1 MKVLLTTLNSKYIHS
16 CLSLYYLRNSLDKYK
31 DEIDLE
37 LKEYTINNNLT
48 EIMSEIFKSNPD
60 IVAFT
65 CYIWNIEETIKLKG
79 LLKKVLPNTKI
90 IFGGPEVSYDDFDC
104 SPALFDNVDYFV
116 LGEGEENFRD
126 LIISLVQNNENY
138 KLLQGILWREK
149 QLLQGDKTPQIIKE
163 LDNIPF
169 PYLDTDFEYLKD
181 KIIYY
186 ESSRGCPFSCSYC
199 LSSATSGVRY
209 FSVDRVIEDLK
220 VFIKYNVK
228 QVKFVDRTFN
238 SKVDHY
244 LPILNFLATQDC
256 RANFHFEIT
265 ASNWNE
271 EAIEI
276 FKKVPKGRFQFE
288 IGVQSTY
295 LPALKAI
302 NRHDNFEAVS
312 QNVCLLKKFDNI
324 HLHLDLIIGLPY
336 ETKEDF
342 KKSFNDVYALN
353 IDQLQ
358 IGFLKL
364 LKGSSI
370 REDQEKHEYIFLDY
384 APYEVL
390 ANKYLSYNEI
400 RKLKI
405 LEKVFNLVYNSGNFK
420 YSLSWLVLQ
429 EKSPFELYEKLA
441 LFWEERDW
449 QFVGH
454 KVESVYYN
462 MYLFCEEFYPQFLDF
477 YMELLKFDALFYL
490 KNNKR
495 LHFLSWDK
503 EYNSNE
509 SDIIAELK
517 NFFYQDNVK
526 IKKYIPNFNF
536 TNWREVKKKYHIE
549 VFSKDVID
557 FVLGVNNLSKIT
569 SDEKIAILFSYE
581 DFENVK
587 FSVISPLDLN
597 INV

>member
-16 CLSLYYLRNSLDKYK
+16 CLALYYLRNSLNDFKDK
-31 DEIDLE
+31 IDVE
-37 LKEYTINNNLT
+37 LKEYTINNNVA
-48 EIMSEIFKSNPD
+48 EIMSDIFKLNPD
-60 IVAFT
+60 VVAFT
-65 CYIWNIEETIKLKG
+65 CYIWNIEETIRLKT
-79 LLKKVLPNTKI
+79 LLKKVLPNVKI
-90 IFGGPEVSYDDFDC
+90 IFGGPEVSYDDFE
-104 SPALFDNVDYFV
+104 SAPSLFADVDYFV

-126 LIISLVQNNENY
+126 LIISLLQNDEKY
-138 KLLQGILWREK
+138 KLLQGVLWREK

-163 LDNIPF
+163 LDKIPF
-169 PYLDTDFEYLKD
+169 PYSDSDFEDLKD

-209 FSVDRVIEDLK
+209 FSIDRVIEDLK
-220 VFIKYNVK
+220 IFIKHNVK

-244 LPILNFLATQDC
+244 LPILQFLAVQDC
-256 RANFHFEIT
+256 RTNFHFEIT
-265 ASNWNE
+265 ASNWSE
-271 EAIEI
+271 EAVEI
-276 FKKVPKGRFQFE
+276 FRKAPKGRFQFE

-295 LPALKAI
+295 LPALNAI
-302 NRHDNFEAVS
+302 NRHDNFAAVS
-312 QNVCLLKKFDNI
+312 QNVQLLKKFDNI

-336 ETKEDF
+336 ETKDDF
-342 KKSFNDVYALN
+342 KNSFNDVYALN

-364 LKGSSI
+364 LKGSNI
-370 REDQEKHEYIFLDY
+370 RKDCAKHEYVFLDY

-390 ANKYLSYNEI
+390 ANKYISYDEI

-405 LEKVFNLVYNSGNFK
+405 LEKVFNLVYNSSNFK
-420 YSLSWLVLQ
+420 YSLNWLVLQ
-429 EKSPFELYEKLA
+429 EKSPFEFYEKLA

-454 KVESVYYN
+454 KAESVYYN
-462 MYLFCEEFYPQFLDF
+462 LYLFCAEFYPQFLDV
-477 YMELLKFDALFYL
+477 YMELLKFDALLYL

-495 LHFLSWDK
+495 LQFLSWDK

-509 SDIIAELK
+509 NDSVAELK
-517 NFFYQDNVK
+517 NSFYQDTEK

-536 TNWREVKKKYHIE
+536 TNWREVKKKYHVE
-549 VFSKDVID
+549 VFSKDIVD
-557 FVLGVNNLSKIT
+557 FVLGVSKLSNFT
-569 SDEKIAILFSYE
+569 SNEKLAVLFLYE
-581 DFENVK
+581 DIEDVR
-587 FSVISPLDLN
+587 FSIISPLDLN